1 MGLNYNDV
9 RFLLE
14 WRRDAVGGAVL
25 VTLGRQKVFL
35 HPGQCRQL
43 RSDRTSAWLDDYRF
57 GDFADDMF
65 RRAFGF
71 ERVESIDISPFED
84 ATIVSDIGAPLP
96 AEVYSQ
102 FDLAIDGGTL
112 EHVFNYP
119 VGIANLMR
127 LVRLCGAAYTQNPC
141 GGLAGHGFYQFSP
154 ELMYRVFC
162 SDNGFR
168 LQFVRIGLSR
178 TISVE
183 QTVDQPV
190 YDIADPADIGG
201 RINLQ
206 GARPMVVMCLATR
219 IADVPPFRTAPMQSD
234 HAAQWDGSTAPSDLN
249 WKGRLV
255 ELIPPPQAL
264 FPAPVRGSEKQE
276 GAPADLLTARSRA
289 AVFRWRIGA
298 DAGLVVKRLN
308 CDVRQRGIERS

>member
-1 MGLNYNDV
+1 MRLSLTFLTCSANPAYCCPRGCGAKSAPMGLNYNDV

-14 WRRDAVGGAVL
+14 WRRDAVGGAV
-25 VTLGRQKVFL
+25 VTFGRQKVFL
-35 HPGQCRQL
+35 HPGQRRQL

-71 ERVESIDISPFED
+71 DRVESIDISPFED
-84 ATIVSDIGAPLP
+84 ATIISDIGAPLP
-96 AEVYSQ
+96 AEIDGQ

-119 VGIANLMR
+119 VGISNLMR
-127 LVRLCGAAYTQNPC
+127 LVSLGGAAYTQNPC

-162 SDNGFR
+162 PDNGFR
-168 LQFVRIGLSR
+168 LQFVRVGLSR

-201 RINLQ
+201 RIHLQ
-206 GARPMVVMCLATR
+206 DACPMIVMCLATR

-234 HAAQWDGSTAPSDLN
+234 YAAKWDGSTAPSDLN

-255 ELIPPPQAL
+255 ESIPPLKRFFLRRSEAAKNRKAL
-264 FPAPVRGSEKQE
+264 R
-276 GAPADLLTARSRA
+276 
-289 AVFRWRIGA
+289 RIY
-298 DAGLVVKRLN
+298 
-308 CDVRQRGIERS
+308 